1 MEIYKYQT
9 NAMNTSLDISIGAKT
24 EVYARSAAYDL
35 FDRVKQIEDMISMFL
50 DYSEISAINALKVGE
65 ATQILDITAEA
76 LAGAMYA
83 SSLSKGAIDVCM
95 GEFFL
100 KAKGKSA
107 IENPRRAQFKMNPEN
122 FMVQKVSDG
131 KIDLGAIGKGFALDL
146 LADRLVNMWGIKTA
160 HFSFGAS
167 SILAL
172 NPPEGKDSWDVTF
185 AGSKVDVKLKNCA
198 IGGSGTAVQGSHIID
213 CRTGKV
219 PEKMPYR
226 AWAVCDN
233 ALIADAMSTAFML
246 LSDDEIKEICE
257 KENMRAAIQRTESSP
272 VEFLA

>member
-9 NAMNTSLDISIGAKT
+9 NAMNTSLDISIEANT
-24 EVYARSAAYDL
+24 EIYARSAAFDL

-50 DYSEISAINALKVGE
+50 EYSEISAINALKVGE
-65 ATQILDITAEA
+65 TAQILDVTAEA

-83 SSLSKGAIDVCM
+83 ASLSKGAIDVCM

-100 KAKGKSA
+100 KAKGKSK
-107 IENPRRAQFKMNPEN
+107 IENPQRAQFKLNPDTFIVE
-122 FMVQKVSDG
+122 KVADG

-185 AGSKVDVKLKNCA
+185 AGNKVDVKLKNCA
-198 IGGSGTAVQGSHIID
+198 IGGSGTAVQGNHIID
-213 CRTGKV
+213 CRTGKC
-219 PEKMPYR
+219 PENMPYR

-233 ALIADAMSTAFML
+233 ALLADAMSTAFML
-246 LSDDEIKEICE
+246 LSDDEIKDICAR
-257 KENMRAAIQRTESSP
+257 ENMRAAIQRTESSL